1 MSNSRSTARAFST
14 TLSARDQATIELVA
28 RFRQLTTAQIRKV
41 LFADCTSATPTD
53 RCLKRLVEGRY
64 LGRLPRPIGG
74 HGGSGQFVYQLGR
87 TGWKHLDR
95 PGLFWAPR
103 AVNLHSLG
111 IADCFVALKQAEQRG
126 VVTLLEFITEPDC
139 HASVGPL
146 QLTPDA
152 RFEVGDRVRGVKIAY
167 WLELDRGTEHRSV
180 IAEKCSRYWK
190 ALHNWQQEV
199 FPAVLF
205 VAPDLQRAQQLA
217 QTAHG
222 GPVGSQALFKVAIL
236 GDLVATCIG
245 TDGSEERVREVVD
258 VVDR

>member
-1 MSNSRSTARAFST
+1 MI
-14 TLSARDQATIELVA
+14 DLVA
-28 RFRQLTTAQIRKV
+28 QFKQLNTRHIRAS
-41 LFADCTSATPTD
+41 LFNELASATPPD
-53 RCLKRLVEGRY
+53 RTLRRLVEQHY
-64 LGRLPRPIGG
+64 LARLQRRLVGG
-74 HGGSGQFVYQLGR
+74 SHGGSSQHVYQLGR
-87 TGWKHLDR
+87 AGWTLLDK
-95 PGLFWAPR
+95 PGAFWAPR
-103 AVNLHSLG
+103 AINLHSLG
-111 IADCFVALKQAEQRG
+111 IADCFVAFKQAEQRDEL
-126 VVTLLEFITEPDC
+126 VLLEFITEPEC
-139 HASVGPL
+139 HASVGPV

-152 RFEVGDRVRGVKIAY
+152 RFEVGDRARGVRIAY

-199 FPAVLF
+199 FPTVLF
-205 VAPDLQRAQQLA
+205 VTPDLQRAQQLA

-245 TDGSEERVREVVD
+245 TDGSEEGVREVVD